1 MLFSAATTAIAL
13 LASTVA
19 AVPASLTIMAD
30 NPNLEIS
37 QLVVSS
43 SATGNTLLQ
52 FNVKNPEPLA
62 AKGTAVCRGEWDS
75 VKKDWPISGKALR
88 CDKSQSVTWYIDSWT
103 DATNFVIA
111 IQDRFKDHS
120 IGEPPYDRMT
130 TFSKATIN
138 ASVVSYD
145 NQDEKPD
152 ASQGTTSGTNAAG
165 TKAGTG
171 TGTGTGT
178 NAGAGATANAPVDTQ
193 AKGSSD
199 SVSGTQMPDTIIYA
213 AVYAVSA

>member
-1 MLFSAATTAIAL
+1 MLFSAAATAIAL
-13 LASTVA
+13 LASAVA
-19 AVPASLTIMAD
+19 AVPASLTNMAD

-37 QLVVSS
+37 QLVVNS

-62 AKGTAVCRGEWDS
+62 AKSIAVCRGEWNS
-75 VKKDWPISGKALR
+75 VKKDWPVSGKALR
-88 CDKSQSVTWYIDSWT
+88 CEKSQSVTFYIDSWT

-130 TFSKATIN
+130 TFSKATVN
-138 ASVVSYD
+138 SSVVSYD
-145 NQDEKPD
+145 NKDEKPD
-152 ASQGTTSGTNAAG
+152 ASQGTNAGTTAG
-165 TKAGTG
+165 TKEGTG

-178 NAGAGATANAPVDTQ
+178 NAGAGATANAPADTQ

-199 SVSGTQMPDTIIYA
+199 SVSGTQMPDVIIYA